1 MTPEEIASLSVQ
13 VTSWDQHEVDQL
25 EGAAAVKY
33 AGDHERAVRRL
44 YRAMQFSLPFSLRRR
59 AIRQIIIDAASKT
72 DAIRR
77 RGKQIADRRQKLK
90 L

>member
-13 VTSWDQHEVDQL
+13 VTSWDQREVDQL

-59 AIRQIIIDAASKT
+59 AIRQIIIDAAPKSH
-72 DAIRR
+72 AIRQ
-77 RGKQIADRRQKLK
+77 RGKEIAEQRRNSGL
-90 L
+90 